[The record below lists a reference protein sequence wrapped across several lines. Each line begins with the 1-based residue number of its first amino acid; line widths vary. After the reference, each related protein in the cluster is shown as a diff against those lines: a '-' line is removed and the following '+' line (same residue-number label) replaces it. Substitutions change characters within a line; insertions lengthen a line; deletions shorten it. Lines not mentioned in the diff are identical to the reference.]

1 MNQKVVINQ
10 LRKLLE
16 HLTRQV
22 KELGNPRLKTI
33 GFERKL
39 FKNHYSTLGD
49 YLGECNDTLNTLELN
64 SMNLPSTPWQLEH
77 LLEQCQA
84 IQKVIHTLPTK
95 KKQAVTPQDE
105 LAGYERRLLQM
116 VADLEHQVATATGFQ
131 QQQQLLSRLEM
142 TQQRLE
148 RCQMAQKDYSWKKS
162 VT

>member
-22 KELGNPRLKTI
+22 QGLGNPRLKTI

-49 YLGECNDTLNTLELN
+49 YLAECTDTLNTLELTPLD
-64 SMNLPSTPWQLEH
+64 MPSTPWQLEH

-84 IQKVIHTLPTK
+84 IQKVIYTLPTQK
-95 KKQAVTPQDE
+95 KTGRHAS
-105 LAGYERRLLQM
+105 RRACGL
-116 VADLEHQVATATGFQ
+116 
-131 QQQQLLSRLEM
+131 
-142 TQQRLE
+142 
-148 RCQMAQKDYSWKKS
+148 
-162 VT
+162 

>member
-1 MNQKVVINQ
+1 MNHKVVINQ
-10 LRKLLE
+10 LRRLLK
-16 HLTRQV
+16 HLTSQV
-22 KELGNPRLKTI
+22 KERGNPRLKTI

-39 FKNHYSTLGD
+39 FKNHYSTLGE
-49 YLGECNDTLNTLELN
+49 YLGECADTLNTLELN
-64 SMNLPSTPWQLEH
+64 SLNMPSTPWQLEH

-84 IQKVIHTLPTK
+84 IQKVIYTLPTHK
-95 KKQAVTPQDE
+95 NQAVTPQDE

-131 QQQQLLSRLEM
+131 QQQQLLSRLEI

-148 RCQMAQKDYSWKKS
+148 RCQTAQKDYSWKKT